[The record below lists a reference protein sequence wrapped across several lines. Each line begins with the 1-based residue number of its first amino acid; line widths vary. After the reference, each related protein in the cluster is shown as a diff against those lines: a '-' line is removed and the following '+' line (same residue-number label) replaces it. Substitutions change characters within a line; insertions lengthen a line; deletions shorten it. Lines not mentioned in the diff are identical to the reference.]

1 MGCGSSKATRI
12 GSEDTETGPDN
23 NNYSENETKKEVRAA
38 RADISGLPGSVPD
51 SSSTDGSLVSTT
63 ATHSSAGRE
72 PVAFTVGGDTEPD
85 ASLIR
90 RHPPLRFR
98 RLEDQQVE
106 ISQEKINMKQAD
118 AERRRSAVGCILI
131 LHRIF
136 CKHKTNPA
144 PD

>member
-23 NNYSENETKKEVRAA
+23 NNYSENETKKKVTAA

-51 SSSTDGSLVSTT
+51 SSSTDGSLVSAT

-72 PVAFTVGGDTEPD
+72 PVAFTVGDTEPD

-118 AERRRSAVGCILI
+118 AERRRSAVGCIL
-131 LHRIF
+131 HWIF
-136 CKHKTNPA
+136 CKHSYKYNKPST
-144 PD
+144 